1 MNFAYNEKEMNLELS
16 FNQQATEIDM
26 KKNKMKIIVYERNKE
41 IKNET
46 EIFHNDIICLLCGE
60 LIFLSINDYKIELF
74 ECKNGHKVNDILLE
88 VLMVFKILKN
98 LENLVLVKKVIVM
111 IFINFIFASHAIL
124 IYVQNI
130 KL

>member
-1 MNFAYNEKEMNLELS
+1 MNFSYNEKEMNLELS
-16 FNQQATEIDM
+16 FNQQVTEIDM

-41 IKNET
+41 IKNEK
-46 EIFHNDIICLLCGE
+46 EIFQNDIICLICGE

-74 ECKNGHKVNDILLE
+74 ECKSGHKVNDILLE

-111 IFINFIFASHAIL
+111 ILINFIFASHAIL